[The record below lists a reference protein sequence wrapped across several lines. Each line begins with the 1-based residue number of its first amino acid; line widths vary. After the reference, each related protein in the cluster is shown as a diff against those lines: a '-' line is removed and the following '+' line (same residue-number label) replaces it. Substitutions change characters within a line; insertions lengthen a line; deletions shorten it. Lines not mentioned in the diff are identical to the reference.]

1 MTVTRGARSAGG
13 VSASGQVE
21 ATSSLARQVWSY
33 QRGFYYYA
41 VAHFDR
47 ILADFGLTRSEA
59 RTLVDIEPG
68 SDYSMGRL
76 ALMWMC
82 DASTVTWMIG
92 RAERL
97 GLVGR
102 RTSPEDRRVRVV
114 ALTPRGEEIRA
125 TLCEALA
132 SPPPMVESLSE
143 EDLNALL
150 DIVRKLPLK
159 PVL

>member
-1 MTVTRGARSAGG
+1 MPSRGGG
-13 VSASGQVE
+13 VESSGQE
-21 ATSSLARQVWSY
+21 EQYRSSLARQVWSY
-33 QRGFYYYA
+33 QRAFYYYA
-41 VAHFDR
+41 SAHFDR

-68 SDYSMGRL
+68 GTYSMGRL

-82 DASTVTWMIG
+82 DASTVTLDD
-92 RAERL
+92 RPRPERL

-114 ALTPRGEEIRA
+114 ALTPAAGRSRA

-132 SPPPMVESLSE
+132 SPPPMV
-143 EDLNALL
+143 
-150 DIVRKLPLK
+150 RGTHRRRT
-159 PVL
+159 

>member
-1 MTVTRGARSAGG
+1 MAAPPPSETTRR
-13 VSASGQVE
+13 
-21 ATSSLARQVWSY
+21 LARQVWSY
-33 QRGFYYYA
+33 QRAYYYYA
-41 VAHFDR
+41 SAHFDR
-47 ILADFGLTRSEA
+47 ILVEFGLTRSEA

-68 SDYSMGRL
+68 NAYSMGRL

-92 RAERL
+92 RAERQ

-102 RTSPEDRRVRVV
+102 RTSAEDRRVRVV
-114 ALTPRGEEIRA
+114 ALTPHGEEVRT

-132 SPPPMVESLSE
+132 TPPPMVVESLSD
-143 EDLNALL
+143 EDMIALL
-150 DIVRKLPLK
+150 EVVRKLPLK

>member
-1 MTVTRGARSAGG
+1 MTVTRGAQSEGEVDPSEEEG
-13 VSASGQVE
+13 SPD
-21 ATSSLARQVWSY
+21 SLARQVWSY
-33 QRGFYYYA
+33 QRAFYYYA
-41 VAHFDR
+41 SAHFDR

-68 SDYSMGRL
+68 GAYSMGRL

-132 SPPPMVESLSE
+132 SPPPMVEELTE
-143 EDLNALL
+143 EDLTSLL
-150 DIVRKLPLK
+150 TLVRKLPLK
-159 PVL
+159 PVR